1 MPKRRHQRMQAMS
14 EPVSACITGLV
25 KHTPNVADQVVDVP
39 LVLSASI
46 PVVEAVEPAVV
57 APAIPDLSRL
67 TAADA
72 EWLDGL
78 AASKRAAAVSTDR
91 LFAVQAEAE
100 AAGLEAVAAA
110 LRDPVARGLPALH
123 QGRGGETAPL
133 DDPDMPW
140 KRRELAQAVAASPS
154 ALAADASLQRLVL
167 ARDADVLVTAV
178 EIAHDA
184 GAETAA
190 EKALAHQ
197 LAAAH
202 RVGMGLFGTAS
213 DNLHKHQVAPHA
225 YPGALAEAMRAAAV
239 GARVLSAFAQGALA
253 LDRLRNG
260 SRQVVQVQHVTVN
273 DGGQA
278 VVAGSVAPGGVP
290 AATAASRRGGR
301 AK

>member
-1 MPKRRHQRMQAMS
+1 M
-14 EPVSACITGLV
+14 
-25 KHTPNVADQVVDVP
+25 
-39 LVLSASI
+39 
-46 PVVEAVEPAVV
+46 
-57 APAIPDLSRL
+57 
-67 TAADA
+67 
-72 EWLDGL
+72 
-78 AASKRAAAVSTDR
+78 
-91 LFAVQAEAE
+91 
-100 AAGLEAVAAA
+100 
-110 LRDPVARGLPALH
+110 ARGLPAL
-123 QGRGGETAPL
+123 QRGRGGETAPA
-133 DDPDMPW
+133 DDPDLPW

-202 RVGMGLFGTAS
+202 RVGMGLFAAAS
-213 DNLHKHQVAPHA
+213 DSLHKHQVAAHLN
-225 YPGALAEAMRAAAV
+225 PGALEEATRAVAV

-260 SRQVVQVQHVTVN
+260 NRQVVQVQHVTVN

-278 VVAGSVAPGGVP
+278 LVAGNIAPRGAP
-290 AATAASRRGGR
+290 APPAVSRRGGGS
-301 AK
+301 K

>member
-1 MPKRRHQRMQAMS
+1 LQAWRVVVMRKRRHPPAQAVPGAAAA
-14 EPVSACITGLV
+14 PVV
-25 KHTPNVADQVVDVP
+25 
-39 LVLSASI
+39 VLSAPI
-46 PVVEAVEPAVV
+46 AVVAAVEPAVV
-57 APAIPDLSRL
+57 ASANPDLSGL

-72 EWLDGL
+72 EWLDGI
-78 AASKRAAAVSTDR
+78 AASKRAAAVSTNR
-91 LFAVQAEAE
+91 VFAVQAEAE

-110 LRDPVARGLPALH
+110 LRDPAARGLPALH

-167 ARDADVLVTAV
+167 AQNADVLVTAV

-184 GAETAA
+184 GAETAT

-202 RVGMGLFGTAS
+202 RVGMGLFSTAS
-213 DNLHKHQVAPHA
+213 DNLHKHQVAAHVN
-225 YPGALAEAMRAAAV
+225 PGALAEATRAAAV

-290 AATAASRRGGR
+290 AAAAASRRGGG